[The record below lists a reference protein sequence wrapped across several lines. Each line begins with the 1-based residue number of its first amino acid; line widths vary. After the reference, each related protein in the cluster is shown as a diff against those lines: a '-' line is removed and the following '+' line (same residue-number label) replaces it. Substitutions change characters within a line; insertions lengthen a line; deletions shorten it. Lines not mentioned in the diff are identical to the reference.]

1 MNKQISEGDYVHVP
15 ADTYLFDL
23 DEGGHPSGIIKT
35 QKPLVLMFLGE
46 MLDPAFGDP
55 ICKVFYEGNIMSTM
69 KENVYAYR
77 KGEGD
82 E

>member
-35 QKPLVLMFLGE
+35 QKPLVLM
-46 MLDPAFGDP
+46 
-55 ICKVFYEGNIMSTM
+55 
-69 KENVYAYR
+69 
-77 KGEGD
+77 
-82 E
+82 